1 MLLRGALL
9 LPRLVDAGTEG
20 VDPATRGGGTG
31 VLRHHACR
39 GSGGDGCVGGLAVL
53 GKGLLFH
60 LDRLGLGTNRLGPW
74 KIYLKILGTMQGAI
88 VVKDQSPNF

>member
-9 LPRLVDAGTEG
+9 LPRLVDAGTER

-31 VLRHHACR
+31 VLRHHTCR
-39 GSGGDGCVGGLAVL
+39 RGGGDGCVGGLAVL
-53 GKGLLFH
+53 ERGLLFH

-74 KIYLKILGTMQGAI
+74 KIDTNMLGTRQEPI
-88 VVKDQSPNF
+88 I